1 MLENPMNAELAETP
15 RRERRGVPSPD
26 AARRSEQAE
35 QLCLLDLVRVLLPH
49 RGGLRRW
56 SVMRAMR
63 NNRIR
68 QSRDIPQKFED
79 DVERVFRR
87 YCAEDAE
94 NRICSAEI
102 APFYRPRETAGE
114 VWALHPERAE
124 ALLSAVGSPEA

>member
-1 MLENPMNAELAETP
+1 MDRDSAPAFRDSDMADMAALEHSPLLGELITVLKP
-15 RRERRGVPSPD
+15 H
-26 AARRSEQAE
+26 AR
-35 QLCLLDLVRVLLPH
+35 
-49 RGGLRRW
+49 GLRRW

-94 NRICSAEI
+94 NRICSAEV

>member
-1 MLENPMNAELAETP
+1 MDRDSAPAFRDSDMAALEHSPLLGELITVLKP
-15 RRERRGVPSPD
+15 H
-26 AARRSEQAE
+26 AR
-35 QLCLLDLVRVLLPH
+35 
-49 RGGLRRW
+49 GLRRW

-94 NRICSAEI
+94 NRICSAEV